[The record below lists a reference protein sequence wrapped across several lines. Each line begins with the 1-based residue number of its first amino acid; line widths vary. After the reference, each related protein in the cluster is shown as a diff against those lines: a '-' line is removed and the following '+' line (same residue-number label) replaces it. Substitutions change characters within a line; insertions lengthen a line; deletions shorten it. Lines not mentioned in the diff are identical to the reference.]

1 MITNFFFLYDPFGY
15 VLSPVSLI
23 VVGLTVWL
31 FLRGLKIHARC
42 LGRVSGWRRTA
53 FFVGLETEKDGTIDE
68 IVWNSHRVYGPKR
81 LPQFFA
87 NIKVTDSIPPAQFF
101 FGRKVD

>member
-53 FFVGLETEKDGTIDE
+53 FFVGLAAVLVATNGPLAPLGTVCFRYIRSS
-68 IVWNSHRVYGPKR
+68 I
-81 LPQFFA
+81 FFC
-87 NIKVTDSIPPAQFF
+87 DW
-101 FGRKVD
+101 